1 MKTFTVLSL
10 VLLFSFTLNSTTYT
24 STASGDW
31 STMTW
36 FPAGTPG
43 STDDVVIGA
52 GHIVNVDDASAVCN
66 NLSFGAAT
74 SKLNMST
81 SSSVLS
87 IYGNFTNFS
96 TTHVAFSAW
105 MAGAK
110 VKFTGSSAT
119 QTIFGLN
126 TSTTAAQTCF
136 MELQVD
142 KSAGK
147 VTTTG
152 TDVKLN
158 IGSSLDVISGTFE
171 LASTDDIQGRLL
183 DGTSATSP
191 NIMVQTNGIFTI
203 AAGASH
209 IRRANNTGEETKK
222 IGTMTIYGIAEV
234 TTTSTN
240 YLNFSGIDIESGGLL
255 RILLGW
261 STTGKINPGTI
272 TVKSGGILE
281 NTTTTDVW
289 YVNST
294 TSTTVNVNTGGTFN
308 TRSSTTPLPPV
319 LTNNGTFRYS
329 RSVLDGSQTIVDMDY
344 YRLEISFEGDGTG
357 TKTWALRANRTI
369 ADSLEINNSAK
380 FKFEAAST
388 QTLNLNGTLR
398 LTSGSLDISDPD
410 VSFVLANG
418 ITISRATGTISN
430 TPVFGSTVNLRYTS
444 SVANVY
450 SGQEMPA
457 SSTVLNNLEVSG
469 SQGMTLGA
477 DATVN
482 GTLLLTNGLLT
493 LGSYNLTLAGSAAI
507 GGTPSSSNMVIADG
521 SGELRKEFNS
531 IGSFMFPVG
540 DNTGTVEY
548 SPVTLDFTNGT
559 FGSGA
564 YAGVKL
570 TNASHP
576 NFLGTPVDYLTRFW
590 TVNQSGISSFSCDVK
605 LNYVDA
611 DVVGATESN
620 IALWKYDGGW
630 SNPMLP
636 STDITLNEMT
646 GTVSSFSDFT
656 GSDNGALPIELS
668 TFAVS
673 VTKNTVL
680 LIWTTTSEINSSM
693 FEVQRKSES
702 SAWKKV
708 GEVIAAGNSN
718 SPKEY
723 SYTDRNLSSA
733 NYQYRLK
740 MIDAD
745 GSYKYSSIVEAEIQL
760 PKEYAIS
767 QNYPNPFNPST
778 KIDYQLP
785 FDSKVTLEL
794 YGITGEKIIT
804 LVSGDQSAGYYSTEI
819 NAGTLNLSSGAYIY
833 RMIANNQDNTMQT
846 FTQVKKLLLT
856 K

>member
-1 MKTFTVLSL
+1 MKTFTVLFL
-10 VLLFSFTLNSTTYT
+10 VLLFSFTLNATTYT
-24 STASGDW
+24 STGSGNW

-36 FPAGTPG
+36 SPAGTPG
-43 STDDVVIGA
+43 PTDDVIIGA

-66 NLSFGAAT
+66 NLSFGSAT

-105 MAGAK
+105 TAGAK

-126 TSTTAAQTCF
+126 TSTSAAQTCF

-142 KSAGK
+142 KSSGK

-158 IGSSLDVISGTFE
+158 IGTSLDVISGTFE

-183 DGTSATSP
+183 DGTGATSP
-191 NIMVQTNGIFTI
+191 NIVIQTNGIFTI

-234 TTTSTN
+234 TTTSSN

-255 RILLGW
+255 RILVGW
-261 STTGKINPGTI
+261 STTGKINPGTV

-294 TSTTVNVNTGGTFN
+294 TPTTVNVNTGGTFN
-308 TRSSTTPLPPV
+308 SKSSTTPLPPV
-319 LTNNGTFRYS
+319 FTNNGTFRYS
-329 RSVLDGSQTIVDMDY
+329 RSVSDGSQTIVDMDY
-344 YRLEISFEGDGTG
+344 YRLEISFNGDGTG
-357 TKTWALRANRTI
+357 TKTWTLGANRTI
-369 ADSLEINNSAK
+369 SDSLEINNSAK
-380 FKFEAAST
+380 FKIEAASA

-430 TPVFGSTVNLRYTS
+430 APTFGSTVNLRYTS
-444 SVANVY
+444 SVANVT
-450 SGQEMPA
+450 SGPEMPA
-457 SSTVLNNLEVSG
+457 SPTVLNNLEVSG

-482 GTLLLTNGLLT
+482 GTLSLTNGLLT
-493 LGSYNLTLAGSAAI
+493 LETYNLTLASSASI
-507 GGTPSSSNMVIADG
+507 GGTPASTNMVVADG
-521 SGELRKEFNS
+521 SGELRKEFS
-531 IGSFMFPVG
+531 GPGSFTFPIG
-540 DNTGTVEY
+540 DNTGTAEY
-548 SPVTLDFTNGT
+548 SPVTLDFSSGT

-570 TNASHP
+570 ANASHP
-576 NFLGTPVDYLTRFW
+576 NFLGTPVDYITRYW
-590 TVNQSGISSFSCDVK
+590 TINQNGISSFSCDVTV
-605 LNYVDA
+605 NYLDA
-611 DVVGATESN
+611 DVVGSNESN
-620 IALWKYDGGW
+620 IAFWKYDGGW
-630 SNPMLP
+630 SNPTLP
-636 STDITLNEMT
+636 STDIINNKMT

-656 GSDNGALPIELS
+656 GSDNGALPVELS

-673 VTKNTVL
+673 VTKNTAL
-680 LIWTTTSEINSSM
+680 LKWTTTSEINSSL
-693 FEVQRKSES
+693 FEVQRKSEGS
-702 SAWKKV
+702 EWKKV

-723 SYTDRNLSSA
+723 SFTDRNLYSA
-733 NYQYRLK
+733 KYQYRLK

-745 GSYKYSSIVEAEIQL
+745 GSCKYSSIVDVEIQL

-778 KIDYQLP
+778 RIDYQLP
-785 FDSKVTLEL
+785 YDSRVTIEL
-794 YGITGEKIIT
+794 YGITGEKIAT
-804 LVSGDQSAGYYSTEI
+804 LINGNQSAGYYTTEV
-819 NAGTLNLSSGAYIY
+819 NAGKLNLSSGAYIY
-833 RMIANNQDNTMQT
+833 RMIANNQDNMTQS
-846 FTQVKKLLLT
+846 FIQVKKLLLT